1 MSVLVQGELFEELN
15 LIESFYEILKTIKK
29 ASSVTRQA
37 KKRAATF
44 CLEALK
50 TGLVKISNRDC
61 SLLQSIVR

>member
-1 MSVLVQGELFEELN
+1 MSVLVQGELFEELS
-15 LIESFYEILKTIKK
+15 LIESFYEVLKTIKK

-50 TGLVKISNRDC
+50 TGLVKISNREYN
-61 SLLQSIVR
+61 LLKSIIR